1 MLYAYMISSHWFK
14 VLLIDRQ
21 GNERL
26 ETIQTYGDRFC
37 NVCEAVR
44 QSYPGWAILESW
56 EVSTAPKTDLIA
68 A

>member
-1 MLYAYMISSHWFK
+1 MLHAYMISSHWFQ
-14 VLLIDRQ
+14 VLLIDRE
-21 GNERL
+21 GNERM

-37 NVCEAVR
+37 NVCESVR

-56 EVSTAPKTDLIA
+56 EVCQPLAPEQVA